1 MTLQSIGFKF
11 FTKIIKGIYF
21 FAIQVVLALTLQAT
35 LENPSG
41 SNNKVLITFR
51 IDVFTGWREHVPRK
65 RKQGI
70 KHCFQILLEFLVK
83 PQTRIGS

>member
-11 FTKIIKGIYF
+11 FTKIMKGIYF
-21 FAIQVVLALTLQAT
+21 FAVQVVLALTLQAT

-51 IDVFTGWREHVPRK
+51 IDVFTG
-65 RKQGI
+65 
-70 KHCFQILLEFLVK
+70 
-83 PQTRIGS
+83 